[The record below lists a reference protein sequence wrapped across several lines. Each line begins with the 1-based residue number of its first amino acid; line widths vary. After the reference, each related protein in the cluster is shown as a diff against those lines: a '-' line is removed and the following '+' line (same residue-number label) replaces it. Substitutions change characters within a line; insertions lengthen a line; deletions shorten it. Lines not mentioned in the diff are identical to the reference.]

1 MVDFAKYAFNKS
13 HAAAYAVVAY
23 QTAYLKYYYPVEFMA
38 ALMTSVIDNP
48 RKVAEYIY
56 TCRQMG
62 IKVLAP
68 DINEGEGRFSATKD
82 GIRYGLY
89 AIKSIGRSVVDAIIA
104 ERNQNGPYRT
114 LQNFY

>member
-1 MVDFAKYAFNKS
+1 M
-13 HAAAYAVVAY
+13 
-23 QTAYLKYYYPVEFMA
+23 
-38 ALMTSVIDNP
+38 
-48 RKVAEYIY
+48 
-56 TCRQMG
+56 
-62 IKVLAP
+62 LAP

-114 LQNFY
+114 LQNFIERWRTLR